1 MAQSSNVVFAWAI
14 EEPSADIFAIPAPP
28 TPSRPSEAVRM
39 RWSRRLVLGFANLG
53 AWATL
58 AAIVAL
64 IGWAR

>member
-14 EEPSADIFAIPAPP
+14 EEPSADIFSIPATP
-28 TPSRPSEAVRM
+28 TPPRPSEAARM
-39 RWSRRLVLGFANLG
+39 RWSRRLVLRVANLG

-58 AAIVAL
+58 AAILAL

>member
-1 MAQSSNVVFAWAI
+1 MAQFSNVVFAWAI

-28 TPSRPSEAVRM
+28 MPPRPFEATRIH
-39 RWSRRLVLGFANLG
+39 WSRRLVLGVANLG

-58 AAIVAL
+58 AAILTL